1 MLLNEFNKET
11 SNRFYLMY
19 LKYYSRVIFKS
30 SMILPLVYDFGK
42 IGFIWKFVILQ
53 EVMSESTVT
62 VIVRVYEVLCVFWY
76 VC

>member
-1 MLLNEFNKET
+1 
-11 SNRFYLMY
+11 MY